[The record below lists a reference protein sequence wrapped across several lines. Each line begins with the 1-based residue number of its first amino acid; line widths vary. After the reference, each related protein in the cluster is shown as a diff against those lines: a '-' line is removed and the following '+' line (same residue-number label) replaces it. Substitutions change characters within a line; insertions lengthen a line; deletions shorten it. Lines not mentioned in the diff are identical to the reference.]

1 MEQVLPLF
9 SPDLLTFLTYPVPI
23 NSTFNIPFLT
33 MQVVINCI
41 LLTSYIF
48 DMYINFIMGFIL
60 KYEFE
65 KLASQAQRYLK
76 EQQPHIS
83 ILAKKPREITD
94 LCNAHENLSAI
105 LELVNESL
113 RFITGYIVLGS
124 IISSCIATYGIINES
139 FKNNGYIYTYTAIA
153 AFSNMMFWIITL
165 WHGVRL
171 HAADIKPEVVAK
183 ILVFLNRLTTESHG
197 IDVGGCFV
205 ITPSSTLTMIGSFIT
220 YILVVIQTKSL

>member
-1 MEQVLPLF
+1 
-9 SPDLLTFLTYPVPI
+9 
-23 NSTFNIPFLT
+23 

-171 HAADIKPEVVAK
+171 HAAVHSITRSIHYMQFQDIKPEVVAK